1 MTRIFKLFLLDALL
15 KLCMLRLI
23 HAFQKRNIFITLMI
37 FFKKPSSFCIAINSY
52 YFLFFCSY
60 FEDPNTRP
68 VAMVSRRKILSRSRD
83 DLNLEDSNSFRPDR
97 AGAAAEEEDV
107 WYAKEKLYKVSV
119 SKKRNIFNFIRSF
132 VLEKVI
138 T

>member
-1 MTRIFKLFLLDALL
+1 MGPPNQRISNRSYELEILNMTRIFKLFLLDALL

-37 FFKKPSSFCIAINSY
+37 I
-52 YFLFFCSY
+52 FLKNHHLFASQLILIIFSFFCSY

-97 AGAAAEEEDV
+97 AGAAAEEEDG
-107 WYAKEKLYKVSV
+107 WYAKEKLYKVS
-119 SKKRNIFNFIRSF
+119 K
-132 VLEKVI
+132 
-138 T
+138 

>member
-1 MTRIFKLFLLDALL
+1 
-15 KLCMLRLI
+15 
-23 HAFQKRNIFITLMI
+23 
-37 FFKKPSSFCIAINSY
+37 
-52 YFLFFCSY
+52 
-60 FEDPNTRP
+60 
-68 VAMVSRRKILSRSRD
+68 MVSRRKILSRSRD

-107 WYAKEKLYKVSV
+107 WYAKETLYKV

>member
-1 MTRIFKLFLLDALL
+1 
-15 KLCMLRLI
+15 
-23 HAFQKRNIFITLMI
+23 
-37 FFKKPSSFCIAINSY
+37 
-52 YFLFFCSY
+52 
-60 FEDPNTRP
+60 
-68 VAMVSRRKILSRSRD
+68 MVSRRKILSRSRD

-107 WYAKEKLYKVSV
+107 WYAKEKLYKV
-119 SKKRNIFNFIRSF
+119 KKYSFNFIRSF

>member
-1 MTRIFKLFLLDALL
+1 MYVASHPRIP
-15 KLCMLRLI
+15 
-23 HAFQKRNIFITLMI
+23 
-37 FFKKPSSFCIAINSY
+37 KKKYLY
-52 YFLFFCSY
+52 YFASQLILIIFSFFCSY

-107 WYAKEKLYKVSV
+107 WYAKEKLYKVS
-119 SKKRNIFNFIRSF
+119 KKIYSISF
-132 VLEKVI
+132 VHSCLKKLLLR
-138 T
+138 

>member
-1 MTRIFKLFLLDALL
+1 MYVASHPRIPKKKYFYYFND
-15 KLCMLRLI
+15 CS
-23 HAFQKRNIFITLMI
+23 
-37 FFKKPSSFCIAINSY
+37 FKKPSSFCIAINSY

-107 WYAKEKLYKVSV
+107 WYAKEKLYKVS
-119 SKKRNIFNFIRSF
+119 KKRNIFNFIRSF